1 MEIRILDEN
10 NESLSNLINECFNI
24 NISPINVLD
33 SKSRNVR
40 FLCALENDI
49 VIGNIMITTLFDPVK
64 NVKSYY
70 LNYVSVLEKYRKKGI
85 ATTLLKYVEYL
96 AIKENISYIELTSNS
111 KRIDATRLYLKL
123 GYKIR
128 ETNIFLK
135 RMVDDNS

>member
-1 MEIRILDEN
+1 MEFRILDEN

-64 NVKSYY
+64 NIKSYY

-111 KRIDATRLYLKL
+111 KRIDATRLYLKQ

-135 RMVDDNS
+135 RMVDDYS

>member
-40 FLCALENDI
+40 FLCASENDI

-64 NVKSYY
+64 NIKSYY

>member
-64 NVKSYY
+64 NIKSYY

-111 KRIDATRLYLKL
+111 KRIDATRLYLKQ

>member
-40 FLCALENDI
+40 FLCAFENDI

-64 NVKSYY
+64 NIKSYY

-111 KRIDATRLYLKL
+111 KRIDATRLYLKQ

>member
-1 MEIRILDEN
+1 MEFRILDEN

-70 LNYVSVLEKYRKKGI
+70 LNYVSVLEKYRNKGI
-85 ATTLLKYVEYL
+85 ATALLKYVEYL

-111 KRIDATRLYLKL
+111 KRIDATRLYLKQ

-135 RMVDDNS
+135 RMVDDYS

>member
-40 FLCALENDI
+40 FLCAFENDI

-64 NVKSYY
+64 NIKSYY

>member
-70 LNYVSVLEKYRKKGI
+70 LNYVSVLKKYRKKGI

>member
-64 NVKSYY
+64 NIKSYY

-111 KRIDATRLYLKL
+111 KRIDATRLYLKQ

-135 RMVDDNS
+135 RMVDDYS

>member
-64 NVKSYY
+64 NIKSYY